1 MMSNLLWLVTELS
14 DVLEA
19 VCRRTDLSVIGA
31 AAVRL
36 QEGVGSQPTR
46 VQVCKK
52 KSDSRDGA
60 RTHTNL

>member
-1 MMSNLLWLVTELS
+1 MMGNLLWLVTELS

-36 QEGVGSQPTR
+36 QEGAGSQSTR
-46 VQVCKK
+46 
-52 KSDSRDGA
+52 D
-60 RTHTNL
+60 